1 MFFSVHFN
9 TPDIFEYFAVL
20 GRLNK
25 LPSFE
30 DLEIAAKA
38 LFETYM
44 GSAAR
49 YQAGMDA
56 RDEATEWAARAPLGT
71 PWNPIPTP
79 STQPTKKKARKTTS
93 TKIPPKKSA
102 KSKAV
107 PLQPPSFFGDQAL
120 FDTGTFMYDAMISR
134 EVAAAAAQGD
144 VGRVWE
150 GMKVI

>member
-1 MFFSVHFN
+1 MFFRVHFN
-9 TPDIFEYFAVL
+9 TPDIFEYFAAL

-38 LFETYM
+38 LFETYV

-107 PLQPPSFFGDQAL
+107 PPQPPSFFGDQAL